1 MSTTDPSTYL
11 AHIWPRARNAFAVLM
26 LLTAGLLL
34 WQHYGMERVID
45 LTDPRFGVYA
55 DDDRQS
61 GGGSGGSVARR
72 GGDLHFRCGIA
83 TAIDWPYCKLSVNL
97 EDSER
102 KGIDM
107 SEFSHFSLDIDY
119 KGAGPAK
126 LGMTLVNVEHGF
138 TVSDRWQTYKINQV
152 DTLDIPAEGRIVV
165 PMSWFVVAQWWREI
179 AKPPVNHSSTRIDQV
194 IRLELTTPPGAA
206 AGEHVYVIRAIRLH
220 GKLISQ
226 NSLLIGLV
234 LMWVLFA
241 LSWPLAVAFA
251 LRRQLKESDTAL
263 KHLAELNRALE
274 LEAQEL
280 ASQVH
285 IDPLTGVLNRQGLR
299 AVLIQ
304 TSSLMADPM
313 SVIFLDIDHFK
324 TINDRCGHDVGDEVL
339 RLFAQ
344 VVKAGIRSADQ
355 LVRWGG
361 EEFLIVCPM
370 TRVNQAGL
378 LAESLRKALH
388 EQEWPAGLSVTASFG
403 VAQHR
408 DGDDIGIVIKHA
420 DQELYSAKA
429 CGRDRV
435 HAFGIART
443 PAAIDT

>member
-1 MSTTDPSTYL
+1 MSTTDPSIYL
-11 AHIWPRARNAFAVLM
+11 ARIWPRARSAFAVLA

-34 WQHYGMERVID
+34 WQHYGMERVVD
-45 LTDPRFGVYA
+45 LTDPRFGMYIN
-55 DDDRQS
+55 DDRQS
-61 GGGSGGSVARR
+61 GGSSGGSLARS
-72 GGDLHFRCGIA
+72 GGDLRFHCRIA

-102 KGIDM
+102 KGVDM
-107 SEFSHFSLDIDY
+107 TKFSHLSLDIDY

-126 LGMTLVNVEHGF
+126 LGMSLVNFERGF

-152 DTLDIPAEGRIVV
+152 DAVGIPAGGRIVV
-165 PMSWFVVAQWWREI
+165 PISWFVVAQWWREI
-179 AKPPVNHSSTRIDQV
+179 ARPPVDHSATRIDQV
-194 IRLELTTPPGAA
+194 VRLELSTPAGVA
-206 AGEHVYVIRAIRLH
+206 AGEHLYVIRAIRLH

-234 LMWVLFA
+234 VMWVLFA

-251 LRRQLKESDTAL
+251 LRRQLKESNSAL
-263 KHLAELNRALE
+263 KQLGELNRALE

-299 AVLIQ
+299 AVLIH

-344 VVKAGIRSADQ
+344 AVRSGIRSSDQ

-370 TRVNQAGL
+370 TRIDQARL

-388 EQEWPAGLSVTASFG
+388 QQEWPAGLSVTASFG

-408 DGDDIGIVIKHA
+408 HGDDIGIVIKRA

-429 CGRDRV
+429 YGRDRV
-435 HAFGIART
+435 HAFGMERT
-443 PAAIDT
+443 PAAVDT